1 MRYVLLLSFP
11 LLFSC
16 QTTTSEQVKSPP
28 DPTVVTISDVEQ
40 GIRKHID
47 AETKAGQGYYHFVS
61 DSQDYFLRLVRVHT
75 EYLSVLD
82 THRFFA
88 CVDLVDSTGDVYD
101 VDFFLEGGPGNMAV
115 TETTL
120 HKKNGQPYYSW
131 QQQKDKTWQRVP
143 MDQADNRLLGVIE
156 GTDQFTFYYDVTLP
170 AIEGSASLWLPLAT
184 SNAYQQIER
193 TALEAPGEQQIL
205 TDKAHGNKILHLAL
219 GPEHSGQ
226 SIHIAY
232 DVVRQEK
239 GPYTAPEPNVTPYLA
254 SAHLLPTGGR
264 FEQLAQEALA
274 GREATTPLMQARALY
289 DYIID
294 NMRYA
299 KQGTYGTGDAEFAC
313 DAKSGNC
320 TEFHSLFISMARSID
335 LPARFAIGAA
345 IPASRDEGG
354 VNGYHCWAEF
364 YAEGKWWPIDISEG
378 NKYTALATYYFGHHP
393 ANRIELSQGRNL
405 EVSPGP
411 VSGIPFFAY
420 PILEVNGLEQAVQ
433 TTFSFE
439 RTTDK

>member
-1 MRYVLLLSFP
+1 MRYLLFLSIPF
-11 LLFSC
+11 LFSC
-16 QTTTSEQVKSPP
+16 QTTTTESVNASP
-28 DPTVVTISDVEQ
+28 DRSHMTIGDVEA
-40 GIRKHID
+40 GIRQHID
-47 AETKAGQGYYHFVS
+47 RETQAGEGYYHFVS

-101 VDFFLEGGPGNMAV
+101 VDFFLQGKPGDMVV

-131 QQQKDKTWQRVP
+131 QQQADRTWMRIP
-143 MDQADNRLLGVIE
+143 MDQADNRLLGVVE
-156 GTDQFTFYYDVTLP
+156 GADHFEFYYDVTLP
-170 AIEGSASLWLPLAT
+170 ELDGPAELWLPLAT
-184 SNAYQQIER
+184 SNDYQQVER
-193 TALEAPGEQQIL
+193 LALEAPGEQQIL
-205 TDKAHGNKILHLAL
+205 TDPDYGNEILYLQL
-219 GPEHSGQ
+219 GPEHSGAD
-226 SIHIAY
+226 IHITY

-239 GPYTAPEPNVTPYLA
+239 GPYAAPAPDPAPYLMA
-254 SAHLLPTGGR
+254 THLLPTGGR
-264 FEQLAQEALA
+264 FEQLAAEALA
-274 GREATTPLMQARALY
+274 DREATTPLMQARALY

-294 NMRYA
+294 NIRYA
-299 KQGTYGTGDAEFAC
+299 KQGTYGTGDADFAC
-313 DAKSGNC
+313 DSKSGNC

-345 IPASRDEGG
+345 VPSERNEGG

-393 ANRIELSQGRNL
+393 ANRIELSRGRNL
-405 EVSPGP
+405 VVSPGP
-411 VSGIPFFAY
+411 MSGIPFFAY
-420 PILEVNGLEQAVQ
+420 PILEVNGLRQDIP

-439 RTTDK
+439 RQTQS